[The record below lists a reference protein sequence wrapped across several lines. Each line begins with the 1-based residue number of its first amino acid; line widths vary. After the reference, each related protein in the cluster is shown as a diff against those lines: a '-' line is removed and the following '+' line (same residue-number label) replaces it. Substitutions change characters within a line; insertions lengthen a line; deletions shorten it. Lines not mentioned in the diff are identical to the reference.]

1 MKTIVLTHQ
10 TILDIAIQ
18 YTGTVENCFAIA
30 VANGLS
36 VSDVLSAGLPL
47 EIPEDVFKNTDVLNY
62 YDAKNIQ
69 PATGWSAEQDSEIP
83 TLKGI
88 GYMQIANGFKVS

>member
-1 MKTIVLTHQ
+1 MKAIILNNQ
-10 TILDIAIQ
+10 SILDIAIQ
-18 YTGTVENCFAIA
+18 HTGSVENCFAIA

-36 VSDVLSAGLPL
+36 VSDVLSAGLPA

-62 YDAKNIQ
+62 YNAKNIQ
-69 PATGWSAEQDSEIP
+69 PATGSTTKQDSEIP

>member
-10 TILDIAIQ
+10 TILDISIQ
-18 YTGTVENCFAIA
+18 YTGTV
-30 VANGLS
+30 ANGFS
-36 VSDVLSAGLPL
+36 VSDVLSVGLPV

-62 YDAKNIQ
+62 YHAKNIQ
-69 PATGWSAEQDSEIP
+69 PATGWATEQDSEIP
-83 TLKGI
+83 TFKGI

>member
-62 YDAKNIQ
+62 YNAKNIQ
-69 PATGWSAEQDSEIP
+69 PATGWATEQDSEIP